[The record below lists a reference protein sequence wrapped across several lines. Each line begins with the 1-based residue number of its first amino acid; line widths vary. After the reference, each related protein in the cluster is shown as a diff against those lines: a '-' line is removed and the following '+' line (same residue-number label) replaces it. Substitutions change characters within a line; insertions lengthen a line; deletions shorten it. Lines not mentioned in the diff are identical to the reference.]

1 MVDGGSWEGGTVDDS
16 WGCCVSGSQSWGSGV
31 SGGQSWGS
39 CVVSGVGVLDD
50 GGGPGDLDDVLSSD
64 WDWDGHMVWL
74 LHVDWGG
81 HLDQLLNMNGD
92 VVWDGVW
99 LLHMDRLVDD
109 VGLLL
114 DLDDSWV
121 DLLGSLQGSWHSDA
135 DVWDGWLEDLG
146 VVAGDVGLL
155 SVVDLLGDLLW
166 SLVDGDDGL
175 TLNLGGGVWGWQ
187 ADCWGWGSNSHWGWG
202 SDSQG
207 WGGNSVVAVGK
218 AVSQAIGQ
226 WGSWQDSGGS
236 WGHDVSGGGG
246 SGSNHGGEDC
256 GHWVHDE
263 YKEWLYPK
271 DK

>member
-1 MVDGGSWEGGTVDDS
+1 MVDGGGWEGGTV
-16 WGCCVSGSQSWGSGV
+16 VKESWGSGV

-39 CVVSGVGVLDD
+39 GVVSGVGVLDD
-50 GGGPGDLDDVLSSD
+50 GGGPGDLDNVLSSD

-74 LHVDWGG
+74 LDVDGGG
-81 HLDQLLNMNGD
+81 HLDQLLHMNRD

-99 LLHMDRLVDD
+99 LLHMNRLVDD

-114 DLDDSWV
+114 NLDDSWV

-155 SVVDLLGDLLW
+155 TVVHLLGDLLW

-175 TLNLGGGVWGWQ
+175 TLNRGGGVWGWH
-187 ADCWGWGSNSHWGWG
+187 ADGWGGDSQGWGWG

-218 AVSQAIGQ
+218 AVGKAVVQAIGQ
-226 WGSWQDSGGS
+226 WGGWQDSGGS

-246 SGSNHGGEDC
+246 CGSNHGGEDC
-256 GHWVHDE
+256 GHWVHDV
-263 YKEWLYPK
+263 YKEWFYPK